1 VQFERES
8 PPYDEGLDEVKLHTQ
23 VRFEGRSSWSSDVIV
38 ATQEFW
44 VVQSILHVPGVTF
57 VETAGF
63 SILIKKGRLFSFDD
77 ILPRVTAILEQ
88 AFGGPD
94 AVIPEVYSQENPYLS
109 PELKAHLKS
118 LWNPSPESKP

>member
-1 VQFERES
+1 VTGVDENREKEKSLWIGEYRRCGYLPLPSDPALKKPLVKYRSLWDRTAEIDFGRFPGSNVQ
-8 PPYDEGLDEVKLHTQ
+8 
-23 VRFEGRSSWSSDVIV
+23 
-38 ATQEFW
+38 
-44 VVQSILHVPGVTF
+44 VVCGC
-57 VETAGF
+57 
-63 SILIKKGRLFSFDD
+63 
-77 ILPRVTAILEQ
+77 LPRVTAILEQ